1 MTYDK
6 KTDVA
11 CWLTAR

>member
-1 MTYDK
+1 M

-11 CWLTAR
+11 CWRNS